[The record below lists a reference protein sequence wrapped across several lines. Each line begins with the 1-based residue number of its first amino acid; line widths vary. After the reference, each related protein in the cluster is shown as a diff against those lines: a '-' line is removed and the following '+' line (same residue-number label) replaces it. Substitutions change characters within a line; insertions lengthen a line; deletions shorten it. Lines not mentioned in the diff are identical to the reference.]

1 MCLYELTVCM
11 YVCMY
16 DYSFLG
22 VVGIILELS
31 AKATYITIFDGRGGG
46 GEGGRMASARCLG
59 YFRIVQTAC

>member
-1 MCLYELTVCM
+1 M

-31 AKATYITIFDGRGGG
+31 AKATNITIFGGRRGGREDG
-46 GEGGRMASARCLG
+46 
-59 YFRIVQTAC
+59 